1 MGGESMRD
9 RDGEKERQTGRK
21 KERVKRCREKLSLFP
36 LHLFTHSQCL
46 SHYLVILVLLKS
58 TLACAQSLSL
68 SPSQS
73 LSPPQSLTPS
83 PLYTYI
89 TEVVLICR

>member
-58 TLACAQSLSL
+58 TLACAQSQSLSLSLSVSL
-68 SPSQS
+68 SPSVSHS
-73 LSPPQSLTPS
+73 LSVI
-83 PLYTYI
+83 YI
-89 TEVVLICR
+89 HNRGGSDM

>member
-68 SPSQS
+68 SLSVS
-73 LSPPQSLTPS
+73 LSPSVSHSLS
-83 PLYTYI
+83 VIYI
-89 TEVVLICR
+89 HNRGGSDM

>member
-1 MGGESMRD
+1 MRD

-21 KERVKRCREKLSLFP
+21 KERVKRCREKLSLSP

-58 TLACAQSLSL
+58 TLACAQSQSLSLSLSVSL
-68 SPSQS
+68 SPSVSHS
-73 LSPPQSLTPS
+73 LSVI
-83 PLYTYI
+83 YI
-89 TEVVLICR
+89 HNRGGSDM